1 MPELAARPVETTLR
15 FDSEGLTIEIRDHG
29 PGFDAAESVLPGTL
43 FRTSKPGGLGI
54 GLALSH
60 ATVERL
66 GGSISMHAASG
77 GPGLRVVFELPMTR
91 GEA

>member
-1 MPELAARPVETTLR
+1 VDLRLDIDSDTL
-15 FDSEGLTIEIRDHG
+15 SGEIRDYG
-29 PGFDAAESVLPGTL
+29 AGIDQATPLLPGTL

-66 GGSISMHAASG
+66 HGELSMQSPAE
-77 GPGLRVVFELPMTR
+77 GPGVRVAFRLPGTVR
-91 GEA
+91 T